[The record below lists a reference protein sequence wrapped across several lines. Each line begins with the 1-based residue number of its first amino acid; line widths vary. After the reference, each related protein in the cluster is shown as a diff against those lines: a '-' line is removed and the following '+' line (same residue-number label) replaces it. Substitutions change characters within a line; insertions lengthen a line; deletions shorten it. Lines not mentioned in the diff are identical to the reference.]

1 MSAKLTQEEK
11 VAAKKIQTIQH
22 VIYVKQIQDLII
34 AAKNIPIIPAVIFA
48 KLTLDHN
55 NVA

>member
-1 MSAKLTQEEK
+1 MFAKLTQEEK

-22 VIYVKQIQDLII
+22 VTYVKQIQDLII
-34 AAKNIPIIPAVIFA
+34 AVKNIPIIPVVIFA
-48 KLTLDHN
+48 KLTLDLN